1 MTVEKWGRHKHGRS
15 MPTRSTLVRC
25 GVDQRVASSTDRGI
39 GAAAPMRC
47 WEPRGGG
54 EGRGGRH
61 SSRTR
66 TRFHSTPGAGAYS
79 MTSGGGAI
87 GRAAH
92 LQRTGERRGGE
103 EMKGTDRETEG
114 AWTWIEFTA
123 DYTGLGLGT
132 STAAAS
138 SEASP
143 EMGLGASTAAA
154 SSEASPVRGLFGRA

>member
-1 MTVEKWGRHKHGRS
+1 MTNGEDINTADLCPQDPPLCDAVLTNALRHL
-15 MPTRSTLVRC
+15 PTGHWCSGANAML
-25 GVDQRVASSTDRGI
+25 
-39 GAAAPMRC
+39 GAA
-47 WEPRGGG
+47 GGG

-61 SSRTR
+61 SSR
-66 TRFHSTPGAGAYS
+66 
-79 MTSGGGAI
+79 GAI